1 MQTWVVFSAIQTQ
14 LSTHLDTNEKLTSAF
29 QCFFFFFF
37 FEKSRL
43 CFSSGSH
50 AMFIDSQVFYS
61 ATFSL
66 KIDPTTPFT
75 YLKIILLQYF

>member
-14 LSTHLDTNEKLTSAF
+14 LSTRLDTNEKLTSVF
-29 QCFFFFFF
+29 QCFFF
-37 FEKSRL
+37 RRANYA
-43 CFSSGSH
+43 FSVGLMQYSQ
-50 AMFIDSQVFYS
+50 DSQIFYS

-66 KIDPTTPFT
+66 KIDPTALFT